1 MVNEA
6 LPKPEDYEELSK
18 TFASLGV
25 SCEEAAEAFSE
36 MAKYLPPYTEED
48 ILRVRMNPSLSMLDK
63 FRIIRSMRKE
73 MRKG

>member
-25 SCEEAAEAFSE
+25 SCEEAAEAFTE
-36 MAKYLPPYTEED
+36 LVKYIPPFTEAD

-63 FRIIRSMRKE
+63 FRIIRWMRKQI
-73 MRKG
+73 RKY